1 VGNRKVEV
9 KTNIFILIFGS
20 DLGTNGIFL
29 KQPFHR
35 PRVDDNLNDMQELK
49 KSELVILPIV

>member
-20 DLGTNGIFL
+20 DLGTNCIFF

-35 PRVDDNLNDMQELK
+35 HRVDDNLNYMHQLK